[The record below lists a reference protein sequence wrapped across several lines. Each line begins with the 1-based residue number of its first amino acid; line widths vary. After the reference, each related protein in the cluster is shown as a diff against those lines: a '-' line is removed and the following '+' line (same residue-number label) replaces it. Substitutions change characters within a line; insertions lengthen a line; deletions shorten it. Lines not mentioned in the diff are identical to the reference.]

1 MSSVDPNIDQA
12 SQPAGEIPAR
22 RGYRRYVL
30 AVMFCGFTLNLFD
43 RQIIGILLQP
53 IKEEFLLS
61 DTALGLLSGLAFA
74 LFYAV
79 LGVPIAKL
87 SDKYSRRKVI
97 AVCMALWSAMTALGG
112 VAQSAWQLILTR
124 AGVGVGEAGYTP
136 AAMSML
142 SDYYP
147 KEERIVAM
155 SIVNLGPIAGI
166 MLGLMVGGWAAELFG
181 WRGALF
187 LAGIPGVL
195 FAVLF
200 YSTVRE
206 PMRGILDKLKDGAA
220 LPPSSAAASFWRV
233 ASYRWIVLGAAF
245 FNFCLYSI
253 ATWMPAMLQRTHGLG
268 PADAGLILGPV
279 FGICGAIGTLS
290 GGWFAQ
296 KLSLRDARWA
306 LWMPAA
312 AAALCAPLVVTA
324 FLSTALGT
332 TVWVYAAAYLL
343 SFFYL
348 GPTFAIVQSLVP
360 AGSRARATAW
370 MMLVVNL
377 VGLGLGPQFVGIL
390 SDVLTANGS
399 GDPLRYALAV
409 VGGFFLIPAVTYCLA
424 ARTYRDDQ
432 SRAGQGIN

>member
-1 MSSVDPNIDQA
+1 MSSTDSSTDQA
-12 SQPAGEIPAR
+12 APAGPAPVG

-112 VAQSAWQLILTR
+112 VAQNAWQLVLTR

-187 LAGIPGVL
+187 LAGIPGLL
-195 FAVLF
+195 FAILF

-206 PMRGILDKLKDGAA
+206 PMRGVLDKLKA
-220 LPPSSAAASFWRV
+220 SAAFPLQSSEAFSPWRV

-290 GGWFAQ
+290 GGWVAQ

-312 AAALCAPLVVTA
+312 AAGLCVPLVVTA

-360 AGSRARATAW
+360 AESRARATAW

-399 GDPLRYALAV
+399 SDPLRYALAV
-409 VGGFFLIPAVTYCLA
+409 VGGFFLAPAVAYCLA

-432 SRAGQGIN
+432 SRFG

>member
-1 MSSVDPNIDQA
+1 MSGSGATSEAAAGAV
-12 SQPAGEIPAR
+12 PAGV
-22 RGYRRYVL
+22 GYRRYVL

-74 LFYAV
+74 LFYAL

-87 SDKYSRRKVI
+87 SDRYSRRAVI
-97 AVCMALWSAMTALGG
+97 SVCMMLWSAMTALGG
-112 VAQSAWQLILTR
+112 IAQNAWQLILTR
-124 AGVGVGEAGYTP
+124 AGVGVGEAGFTP

-155 SIVNLGPIAGI
+155 SVANLGPIAGI
-166 MLGLMVGGWAAELFG
+166 MLGLIVGGWAADVLG

-187 LAGIPGVL
+187 LAGVPGVL
-195 FAVLF
+195 FATIF
-200 YSTVRE
+200 YLTVRE
-206 PMRGILDKLKDGAA
+206 PVRGIADRPAA
-220 LPPSSAAASFWRV
+220 VTAAPEPAAAAYSPWRV

-268 PADAGLILGPV
+268 PGDAGLILGPV
-279 FGICGAIGTLS
+279 FGVCGALGTLS
-290 GGWFAQ
+290 GGWIAQ
-296 KLSLRDARWA
+296 RLSRREVRWG
-306 LWMPAA
+306 LWMPAIA
-312 AAALCAPLVVTA
+312 AAVCAPLVVVA
-324 FLSTALGT
+324 FASTALGA
-332 TVWVYAAAYLL
+332 TVWIYAVAYLL

-360 AGSRARATAW
+360 AGARARATAW

-377 VGLGLGPQFVGIL
+377 VGLGLGPQFVGML
-390 SDVLTANGS
+390 SDHLGAGGAS
-399 GDPLRYALAV
+399 DPLRHALAT
-409 VGGFFLIPAVTYCLA
+409 VGAFFLVPAVAYLWA
-424 ARTYRDDQ
+424 ARTLPTDMD
-432 SRAGQGIN
+432 RASQRSY

>member
-1 MSSVDPNIDQA
+1 MSGSDAKSEVA
-12 SQPAGEIPAR
+12 GAPAVGA
-22 RGYRRYVL
+22 GYRRYVL
-30 AVMFCGFTLNLFD
+30 AIMFCGFTLNLFD

-87 SDKYSRRKVI
+87 SDRYSRRAVI
-97 AVCMALWSAMTALGG
+97 SVCMTLWSAMTALGG
-112 VAQSAWQLILTR
+112 LAQNASQLILTR

-155 SIVNLGPIAGI
+155 SIANLGPITGI
-166 MLGLMVGGWAAELFG
+166 MLGLIVGGWAAEVLG

-195 FAVLF
+195 FACVF
-200 YSTVRE
+200 YATVRE
-206 PMRGILDKLKDGAA
+206 PIRGMADRIATMAEAA
-220 LPPSSAAASFWRV
+220 KASTYSAWRV
-233 ASYRWIVLGAAF
+233 PSYRWIVVGAAF

-253 ATWMPAMLQRTHGLG
+253 ATWMPAMLQRTHGVG
-268 PADAGLILGPV
+268 PGEAGLILGSV
-279 FGICGAIGTLS
+279 FGVCGAVGTLS
-290 GGWFAQ
+290 GGWVAQ
-296 KLSLRDARWA
+296 RLSQREVRWG
-306 LWMPAA
+306 LWMPAI
-312 AAALCAPLVVTA
+312 AAALCAPLVVAA
-324 FLSTALGT
+324 FASALLDVT
-332 TVWVYAAAYLL
+332 LWIYAAAYLL

-360 AGSRARATAW
+360 AGARARATAW

-390 SDVLTANGS
+390 SDHLNAS
-399 GDPLRYALAV
+399 GAADPLRYALAT
-409 VGGFFLIPAVTYCLA
+409 VGVFFLIPAIAYLRA
-424 ARTYRDDQ
+424 ARTLPADME
-432 SRAGQGIN
+432 RAGQGNY